1 MDITLSPKLQN
12 FVSEIKQKRKVTLK
26 EILML
31 GFLITSEKKWMN
43 YVDYLMDFLLMVGI
57 TLLIQIPKRILGF
70 EDSNLFHV
78 LATGIIYVINKLF
91 WNFIH
96 YRNLYRGLKS
106 VGISCAEIETFS
118 TNLSLITLKHS
129 ASNLLKISSFLF
141 STKTQKEIFEPI
153 VADWQEEYFEA
164 LFKKETWKARWIN
177 VRYTYAFLA
186 AMWQKSPIGDLI
198 EFINKL
204 AK

>member
-31 GFLITSEKKWMN
+31 GFLITSEKKWMK

-106 VGISCAEIETFS
+106 VGISCAEI
-118 TNLSLITLKHS
+118 
-129 ASNLLKISSFLF
+129 
-141 STKTQKEIFEPI
+141 
-153 VADWQEEYFEA
+153 
-164 LFKKETWKARWIN
+164 
-177 VRYTYAFLA
+177 
-186 AMWQKSPIGDLI
+186 GDLI